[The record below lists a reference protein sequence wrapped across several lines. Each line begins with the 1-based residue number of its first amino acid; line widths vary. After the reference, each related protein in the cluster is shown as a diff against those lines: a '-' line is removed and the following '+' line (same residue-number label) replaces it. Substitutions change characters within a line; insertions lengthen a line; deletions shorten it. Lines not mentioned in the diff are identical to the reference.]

1 MRFLCIGDIMM
12 DVSAVIDSEI
22 AFGGDTS
29 ASISSQGGGAAAN
42 VATWLAFNKQSVYFV
57 ARVGDDQPGEFLLA
71 ELDKYG
77 VAHPNKKYPDQKTG
91 TVVVIIHDSGERTMF
106 PDSGANSGLSK
117 SDLPPLVGIDAVFI
131 SGYALIN
138 PKSRNSAFEIMQSIH
153 SAGIPIVLD
162 PGTVGALRSVPSS
175 QINEWLALS
184 DILILNQEEAH
195 FIANDDELE
204 GALIKLAKL
213 TPLVVVKQGSKG
225 STAIYD
231 RVMISEVPALTI
243 DAIDTTGAGDAF
255 AAGFMAKWFEN
266 EDLDEAIQYGGESA
280 RICIQK
286 VGARPPLVAIPNE

>member
-1 MRFLCIGDIMM
+1 MM

-106 PDSGANSGLSK
+106 PDSGAISGLSK

-231 RVMISEVPALTI
+231 RVMISEVPALPI

>member
-1 MRFLCIGDIMM
+1 MM

-138 PKSRNSAFEIMQSIH
+138 PKSRNNAFEIMQSIH

-231 RVMISEVPALTI
+231 RVMISEVPALPI
-243 DAIDTTGAGDAF
+243 DAVDTTGAGDAF

-266 EDLDEAIQYGGESA
+266 EDLDEAIKYGAESA

-286 VGARPPLVAIPNE
+286 VGARPPLVAIPKE

>member
-1 MRFLCIGDIMM
+1 MM

-213 TPLVVVKQGSKG
+213 TPLVIVKQGSKG

-231 RVMISEVPALTI
+231 RVMISEVPALPI

-286 VGARPPLVAIPNE
+286 VGARPPLLAIPKE

>member
-1 MRFLCIGDIMM
+1 M

-138 PKSRNSAFEIMQSIH
+138 PRCRPGRRPRSRPTA
-153 SAGIPIVLD
+153 
-162 PGTVGALRSVPSS
+162 RSRRCRRSPRRSRRRRRS
-175 QINEWLALS
+175 
-184 DILILNQEEAH
+184 
-195 FIANDDELE
+195 
-204 GALIKLAKL
+204 G
-213 TPLVVVKQGSKG
+213 
-225 STAIYD
+225 
-231 RVMISEVPALTI
+231 R
-243 DAIDTTGAGDAF
+243 
-255 AAGFMAKWFEN
+255 
-266 EDLDEAIQYGGESA
+266 
-280 RICIQK
+280 R
-286 VGARPPLVAIPNE
+286 RR

>member
-1 MRFLCIGDIMM
+1 MM

-231 RVMISEVPALTI
+231 RVMISEVPALPI

>member
-1 MRFLCIGDIMM
+1 MM

-231 RVMISEVPALTI
+231 RVMISEVPALPI
-243 DAIDTTGAGDAF
+243 DAIRSEEHTS
-255 AAGFMAKWFEN
+255 E
-266 EDLDEAIQYGGESA
+266 LQSH
-280 RICIQK
+280 
-286 VGARPPLVAIPNE
+286 

>member
-1 MRFLCIGDIMM
+1 MM

-42 VATWLAFNKQSVYFV
+42 VATWLSFNKQSVYFV

-231 RVMISEVPALTI
+231 RVMISEVPALPI